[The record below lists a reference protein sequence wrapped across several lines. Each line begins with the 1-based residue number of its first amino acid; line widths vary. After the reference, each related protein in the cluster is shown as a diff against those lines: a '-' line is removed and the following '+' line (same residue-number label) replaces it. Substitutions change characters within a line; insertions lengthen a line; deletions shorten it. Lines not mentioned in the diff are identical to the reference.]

1 MRLLFHGSA
10 EVGVNH
16 VLEHLKAIKFSEII
30 NPQIDVMKDFCMHNI
45 KSFFHKRCEIIAKSR
60 GITRLF
66 AYGEMVCFP
75 VSVGVIGV
83 VAGHSLLVLLMP
95 LLGRMGIDVV
105 IPSALPTWFVAIFV
119 SAAIGYLTNYIAIQ
133 MLYYPVDEIDL
144 GMATPRTTSSQD
156 REALFKSRIISFV
169 TFGFW
174 KKGLIPQ
181 NKGKVA
187 RQMGRIAEEKFMTA
201 ENIAYLVPK
210 LGNLFLSKNSEGKIR
225 GVEFIRQLVVRHK
238 DKTADLLQWIGREVV
253 SGDNYQTIRNVLAK
267 VGRSEAV
274 SNALS
279 AALFDYMEKNPDAV
293 VSFVREM
300 VTGFTDSQ
308 NRKAAKSDSLW
319 EQFKAG
325 ATSVIVEGVAEIGYP
340 QIRTF
345 LEEYAKTPLHREQFR
360 DRLASLLPIFCDK
373 IAEKIVSEPQLLEQ
387 FVSGDFVSQLIHIDI
402 ADDKFW
408 NMISEKVAP
417 GLHAAIG
424 SALESIP
431 KEQFEGFFTG
441 NHHIADVVERTIL
454 NMKLLDFYG
463 MLDEV
468 MAEHL
473 GAIQV
478 FGFVLGAAIGYIQY
492 SVSMIAKGCSVMSY
506 LLLVIPLVV
515 LASAKICA
523 NQNHTRNVQD
533 GVT

>member
-1 MRLLFHGSA
+1 MTSFTSF
-10 EVGVNH
+10 
-16 VLEHLKAIKFSEII
+16 LK
-30 NPQIDVMKDFCMHNI
+30 
-45 KSFFHKRCEIIAKSR
+45 KRSEIIAKSH
-60 GITRLF
+60 GLTRLF
-66 AYGEMVCFP
+66 AYGELVCFP
-75 VSVGVIGV
+75 VSVSVIGV
-83 VAGHSLLVLLMP
+83 VAIHSLLVLLMP
-95 LLGRMGIDVV
+95 LLGRMGLNVL
-105 IPSALPTWFVAIFV
+105 IPAALPSWFVAVFV

-133 MLYYPVDEIDL
+133 MLYYPVDAMDL
-144 GMATPRTTSSQD
+144 DGDGGGEGTHHHTDAE

-169 TFGFW
+169 TVGFW

-238 DKTADLLQWIGREVV
+238 DKAADLLQWIGREVV
-253 SGDNYQTIRNVLAK
+253 TGDNYQTIRNVLAK

-279 AALFDYMEKNPDAV
+279 AALFDYMEKNPDSV
-293 VSFVREM
+293 VSFVRGM
-300 VTGFTDSQ
+300 VMGFTDAQ
-308 NRKAAKSDSLW
+308 NRKAAKSNSLW

-387 FVSGDFVSQLIHIDI
+387 FLSGDFVSQLIRIDI

-417 GLHAAIG
+417 GLHAAIA
-424 SALESIP
+424 SAMESIP
-431 KEQFEGFFTG
+431 QKQFAGFFTG
-441 NHHIADVVERTIL
+441 NHHVAEIVERTIM

-478 FGFVLGAAIGYIQY
+478 FGFILGAAIGYVQY
-492 SVSMIAKGCSVMSY
+492 AVSVIAIGHSVLPY
-506 LLLVIPLVV
+506 LLTVV
-515 LASAKICA
+515 PVLLIWGVKICMIGW
-523 NQNHTRNVQD
+523 TRRDKNAVSSS
-533 GVT
+533 

>member
-1 MRLLFHGSA
+1 MTTL
-10 EVGVNH
+10 
-16 VLEHLKAIKFSEII
+16 
-30 NPQIDVMKDFCMHNI
+30 
-45 KSFFHKRCEIIAKSR
+45 KSFFKKRCEIIAKSR

-66 AYGEMVCFP
+66 ACGEMVCFP
-75 VSVGVIGV
+75 VSVGVIGI
-83 VAGHSLLVLLMP
+83 VAGHSLLVLMMP
-95 LLGRMGIDVV
+95 LLGRMGVDLA
-105 IPSALPTWFVAIFV
+105 IPAALPSWFVAVFV

-133 MLYYPVDEIDL
+133 MLYYPVGVEDID
-144 GMATPRTTSSQD
+144 GNGGGVRARRHTDASERD
-156 REALFKSRIISFV
+156 ALVKSRIISFV

-181 NKGKVA
+181 NKGKGA

-210 LGNLFLSKNSEGKIR
+210 LGDLFLSKNSDGKIR
-225 GVEFIRQLVVRHK
+225 GVEFIRQLVIAHK
-238 DKTADLLQWIGREVV
+238 DKAADLLRRIGREVV
-253 SGDNYQTIRNVLAK
+253 TGDNYQAIRNVLAK

-279 AALFDYMEKNPDAV
+279 AALFDYMEKNPDSV
-293 VSFVREM
+293 VSFVREL
-300 VTGFTDSQ
+300 VTGFTEAQ
-308 NRKAAKSDSLW
+308 NRKAAKSNSLW
-319 EQFKAG
+319 EQFKVG
-325 ATSVIVEGVAEIGYP
+325 ATSVIVEGVAKIGYP
-340 QIRTF
+340 QIRSF
-345 LEEYAKTPLHREQFR
+345 LEDYAKAPAHREHFR

-387 FVSGDFVSQLIHIDI
+387 FLSGDFVSQLIRIDI

-417 GLHAAIG
+417 GLHAATA
-424 SALESIP
+424 SAMESIP
-431 KEQFEGFFTG
+431 QEQFAGFFTG
-441 NHHIADVVERTIL
+441 NHHVAEIVERTIM

-478 FGFVLGAAIGYIQY
+478 FGFILGAAIGYVQY
-492 SVSMIAKGCSVMSY
+492 AVSVIATGHSVLSY
-506 LLLVIPLVV
+506 LLIVV
-515 LASAKICA
+515 PVLLIGGAKVCMTGLARSDKD
-523 NQNHTRNVQD
+523 TVS
-533 GVT
+533 

>member
-1 MRLLFHGSA
+1 MTTL
-10 EVGVNH
+10 
-16 VLEHLKAIKFSEII
+16 
-30 NPQIDVMKDFCMHNI
+30 
-45 KSFFHKRCEIIAKSR
+45 KSFFKKRTEIIAKSH
-60 GITRLF
+60 GLTRLF

-75 VSVGVIGV
+75 VSVCVIGV
-83 VAGHSLLVLLMP
+83 VAVHSLLVLLMP
-95 LLGRMGIDVV
+95 LLGRMGVCLA
-105 IPSALPTWFVAIFV
+105 IPAALPSWFVAVFV

-133 MLYYPVDEIDL
+133 MLYYPVGVEDID
-144 GMATPRTTSSQD
+144 GNGGGVRARRHTDASE
-156 REALFKSRIISFV
+156 REALVKSRIVSIV

-201 ENIAYLVPK
+201 ENIAYLVPE
-210 LGNLFLSKNSEGKIR
+210 LGNLFLSKNSDGKIR
-225 GVEFIRQLVVRHK
+225 GVEFIRRLAIAHK
-238 DKTADLLQWIGREVV
+238 DKVADILQRIGREVV
-253 SGDNYQTIRNVLAK
+253 KGDNYQTIRNVLAK

-279 AALFDYMEKNPDAV
+279 AALFDYMEKNPDSV
-293 VSFVREM
+293 VSFAREM
-300 VTGFTDSQ
+300 VTGFTDAQ
-308 NRKAAKSDSLW
+308 NRKAAKSDSIW
-319 EQFKAG
+319 EQFKAS

-340 QIRTF
+340 QIKTF
-345 LEEYAKTPLHREQFR
+345 LEEYAKTSLHREQFR
-360 DRLASLLPIFCDK
+360 GRLASLLPIFCDK

-387 FVSGDFVSQLIHIDI
+387 FLSGDFVSQLIRIDI

-417 GLHAAIG
+417 GLHAAIA
-424 SALESIP
+424 SAMESIP
-431 KEQFEGFFTG
+431 QEQFAGFFTG
-441 NHHIADVVERTIL
+441 NHHVAEIVERTIM

-478 FGFVLGAAIGYIQY
+478 FGFILGAAIGYVQY
-492 SVSMIAKGCSVMSY
+492 AVSVIAVGHSALPY
-506 LLLVIPLVV
+506 LLIAVPILVV
-515 LASAKICA
+515 GSVKVYAMVWARRDNNAVS
-523 NQNHTRNVQD
+523 
-533 GVT
+533 

>member
-1 MRLLFHGSA
+1 MTA
-10 EVGVNH
+10 
-16 VLEHLKAIKFSEII
+16 LKT
-30 NPQIDVMKDFCMHNI
+30 
-45 KSFFHKRCEIIAKSR
+45 FFKKRSEIIAKSR
-60 GITRLF
+60 GVTRLF
-66 AYGEMVCFP
+66 AYGEVVCFP
-75 VSVGVIGV
+75 VCVGVIGV
-83 VAGHSLLVLLMP
+83 VAIHSLLVLLAPALAKIGVSMS
-95 LLGRMGIDVV
+95 
-105 IPSALPTWFVAIFV
+105 IPTTLPYWFVAIFV

-133 MLYYPVDEIDL
+133 MLYYPVDAIDL
-144 GMATPRTTSSQD
+144 GLASCGDVGTRRPANAAEHES
-156 REALFKSRIISFV
+156 LLKSRIITFV

-210 LGNLFLSKNSEGKIR
+210 LGNLFLSKNSEDKIR

-238 DKTADLLQWIGREVV
+238 DKTADLLQRIGREVV
-253 SGDNYQTIRNVLAK
+253 TGDNYQTIRNVLAK

-279 AALFDYMEKNPDAV
+279 AALFDYMEKNPDSV

-300 VTGFTDSQ
+300 VTGFTDAQ

-340 QIRTF
+340 QIRMF
-345 LEEYAKTPLHREQFR
+345 LEEYVKTPLHREQFR

-431 KEQFEGFFTG
+431 KEQFAGFFTG
-441 NHHIADVVERTIL
+441 NHHVADVVERTIM

-463 MLDEV
+463 MLDDV

-478 FGFVLGAAIGYIQY
+478 FGFILGAVIGYVQY
-492 SVSMIAKGCSVMSY
+492 SVSVIAGASSVTPY
-506 LLLVIPLVV
+506 LLVAVPV
-515 LASAKICA
+515 LALGSIKVFMSCHNCRHKVSIPCGTIEVKHG
-523 NQNHTRNVQD
+523 NQKDT
-533 GVT
+533 

>member
-1 MRLLFHGSA
+1 MFNL
-10 EVGVNH
+10 
-16 VLEHLKAIKFSEII
+16 
-30 NPQIDVMKDFCMHNI
+30 QI
-45 KSFFHKRCEIIAKSR
+45 FFTKRFEIIAKSR

-83 VAGHSLLVLLMP
+83 VAVHSLLVLLMP
-95 LLGRMGIDVV
+95 MLGRMGVDVA
-105 IPSALPTWFVAIFV
+105 IPASLPSWFVAVFV

-133 MLYYPVDEIDL
+133 MLYYPVDVMDIAGDGGGRDKRVPPGGSRGRVTMSVAE
-144 GMATPRTTSSQD
+144 
-156 REALFKSRIISFV
+156 REALVKSRIVSFV

-210 LGNLFLSKNSEGKIR
+210 LGKLFLSKNSEGKIR
-225 GVEFIRQLVVRHK
+225 GVEFVRQLAITHK
-238 DKTADLLQWIGREVV
+238 DKVADLLQRIGREVV
-253 SGDNYQTIRNVLAK
+253 TGDNYQTVRNLLAK

-279 AALFDYMEKNPDAV
+279 AALFDYMEKNPEAV

-300 VTGFTDSQ
+300 VTGFTDAQ
-308 NRKAAKSDSLW
+308 NRKAAKSDSIW
-319 EQFKAG
+319 EQFKAS

-340 QIRTF
+340 QIRSF
-345 LEEYAKTPLHREQFR
+345 LEEYAKDPVHREQFR

-373 IAEKIVSEPQLLEQ
+373 IAEKIVAEPQLLEQ
-387 FVSGDFVSQLIHIDI
+387 FVSGDFVSELIHIDI
-402 ADDKFW
+402 ADERFW
-408 NMISEKVAP
+408 NMIGEKVAP

-431 KEQFEGFFTG
+431 KEQFAGIFTG
-441 NHHIADVVERTIL
+441 NHHVADVVERTIM
-454 NMKLLDFYG
+454 NMKLLDFYR

-478 FGFVLGAAIGYIQY
+478 FGFILGAAIGYVQY
-492 SVSMIAKGCSVMSY
+492 AVSVIAVCHSALPY
-506 LLLVIPLVV
+506 LLIAVPLVV
-515 LASAKICA
+515 LGGTKVYMMAS
-523 NQNHTRNVQD
+523 VQRD
-533 GVT
+533 KNAVS

>member
-1 MRLLFHGSA
+1 MFNL
-10 EVGVNH
+10 
-16 VLEHLKAIKFSEII
+16 
-30 NPQIDVMKDFCMHNI
+30 
-45 KSFFHKRCEIIAKSR
+45 KSFFLKRCEIIAKSR
-60 GITRLF
+60 GLTRVF

-83 VAGHSLLVLLMP
+83 VAVHSLLVLLMP
-95 LLGRMGIDVV
+95 LLGRMGVDVA
-105 IPSALPTWFVAIFV
+105 IPTALPPWFLAVFV

-133 MLYYPVDEIDL
+133 MLYYPVDAADIAGDGSGVGTRRHADASE
-144 GMATPRTTSSQD
+144 
-156 REALFKSRIISFV
+156 REALVKSRIVSIV

-441 NHHIADVVERTIL
+441 NHHIADVVERTVM

-463 MLDEV
+463 MLDDV

-478 FGFVLGAAIGYIQY
+478 FGFILGAAIGYVQY
-492 SVSMIAKGCSVMSY
+492 VVSVIAVGHSALPY
-506 LLLVIPLVV
+506 LLIAVPILVV
-515 LASAKICA
+515 GSVKVYAMVWARRDNNAVS
-523 NQNHTRNVQD
+523 
-533 GVT
+533 

>member
-1 MRLLFHGSA
+1 MTTL
-10 EVGVNH
+10 
-16 VLEHLKAIKFSEII
+16 
-30 NPQIDVMKDFCMHNI
+30 
-45 KSFFHKRCEIIAKSR
+45 KSFFKKRCEIIAKSR

-66 AYGEMVCFP
+66 ACGEMVCFP
-75 VSVGVIGV
+75 VSVGVIGI
-83 VAGHSLLVLLMP
+83 VAGHSLLVLMMP
-95 LLGRMGIDVV
+95 LLGRMGVDLA
-105 IPSALPTWFVAIFV
+105 IPAALPSWFVAVFV

-133 MLYYPVDEIDL
+133 MLYYPVGVEDIDGNGGGVRARRHADE
-144 GMATPRTTSSQD
+144 AE

-210 LGNLFLSKNSEGKIR
+210 LGNLFLSKNSDGKIR
-225 GVEFIRQLVVRHK
+225 GVEFIRRLAIAHK
-238 DKTADLLQWIGREVV
+238 DKVADILQRIGREVV
-253 SGDNYQTIRNVLAK
+253 TGDNYQAIRNVLAK

-279 AALFDYMEKNPDAV
+279 AALFDYMEKNPDSV

-300 VTGFTDSQ
+300 VTGFTDAQ
-308 NRKAAKSDSLW
+308 NRKAAKSDSIW
-319 EQFKAG
+319 EQFKAS

-340 QIRTF
+340 QIKTF

-387 FVSGDFVSQLIHIDI
+387 FLSGDFVSQLIRIDI

-417 GLHAAIG
+417 GLHAAIA
-424 SALESIP
+424 SAMESIP
-431 KEQFEGFFTG
+431 QEQFAGFFTG
-441 NHHIADVVERTIL
+441 NHHVAEIVERTIM

-478 FGFVLGAAIGYIQY
+478 FGFILGAAIGYVQY
-492 SVSMIAKGCSVMSY
+492 AVSVIAAGNSVLSY
-506 LLLVIPLVV
+506 LLIVV
-515 LASAKICA
+515 PVLLIGVAKVCMIGLARRGENTAS
-523 NQNHTRNVQD
+523 
-533 GVT
+533 

>member
-1 MRLLFHGSA
+1 MYNLKFYIAKRL
-10 EVGVNH
+10 
-16 VLEHLKAIKFSEII
+16 EI
-30 NPQIDVMKDFCMHNI
+30 V
-45 KSFFHKRCEIIAKSR
+45 AKSR
-60 GITRLF
+60 GVTRLF
-66 AYGEMVCFP
+66 AYGELICFP
-75 VSVGVIGV
+75 VSVGVIGI
-83 VAGHSLLVLLMP
+83 VAVHFLLVLLMP
-95 LLGRMGIDVV
+95 LFAKIGMPLA
-105 IPSALPTWFVAIFV
+105 IPTVLPSWFVAVFV

-133 MLYYPVDEIDL
+133 MLYYPVDEADIAGGGD
-144 GMATPRTTSSQD
+144 GVWTRRHTDEAE
-156 REALFKSRIISFV
+156 REALLKCRIIAFV
-169 TFGFW
+169 TLGFW

-201 ENIAYLVPK
+201 ENIAYLIPK

-225 GVEFIRQLVVRHK
+225 GVEFIRRLAIAHK
-238 DKTADLLQWIGREVV
+238 DEVADILQRIGREVV
-253 SGDNYQTIRNVLAK
+253 TGDNYQTIRNVLAK

-279 AALFDYMEKNPDAV
+279 AALFDYMEKNPDSV

-300 VTGFTDSQ
+300 VTGFTDAQ
-308 NRKAAKSDSLW
+308 NRKAAKSDSIW
-319 EQFKAG
+319 EQFKTS

-340 QIRTF
+340 QIRSF
-345 LEEYAKTPLHREQFR
+345 LEEYAKSPIHREQFR

-387 FVSGDFVSQLIHIDI
+387 FVSGDSVSELIHIDI
-402 ADDKFW
+402 ADERFW
-408 NMISEKVAP
+408 NMIGEKVAP

-431 KEQFEGFFTG
+431 KEQFAGFFTG
-441 NHHIADVVERTIL
+441 NHHVADVVERTIM

-478 FGFVLGAAIGYIQY
+478 FGFILGAAIGYVQY
-492 SVSMIAKGCSVMSY
+492 AVSVIAVGHSALPY
-506 LLLVIPLVV
+506 LLIAVPILVV
-515 LASAKICA
+515 GSVKVYAMVWARRDNNAVS
-523 NQNHTRNVQD
+523 
-533 GVT
+533 

>member
-1 MRLLFHGSA
+1 MFTQRT
-10 EVGVNH
+10 
-16 VLEHLKAIKFSEII
+16 
-30 NPQIDVMKDFCMHNI
+30 
-45 KSFFHKRCEIIAKSR
+45 FFRKRCEIIAKSR
-60 GITRLF
+60 GITRVF
-66 AYGEMVCFP
+66 AIGEMVCFP
-75 VSVGVIGV
+75 VSVGVIGL
-83 VAGHSLLVLLMP
+83 VAVHSLLVLLTP
-95 LLGRMGIDVV
+95 LLGRMGVDVV
-105 IPSALPTWFVAIFV
+105 IPAALPLWFVAVFV

-133 MLYYPVDEIDL
+133 MLYYPVDEADIAGDD
-144 GMATPRTTSSQD
+144 GGVRTRRPTDASE
-156 REALFKSRIISFV
+156 REALVKSRIVSIV

-210 LGNLFLSKNSEGKIR
+210 LGNLFLSKNTEGKIR
-225 GVEFIRQLVVRHK
+225 GVEFIRRLAIAHK
-238 DKTADLLQWIGREVV
+238 DKVADILQRIGREVV
-253 SGDNYQTIRNVLAK
+253 TGDNYQAIRNVLAK

-279 AALFDYMEKNPDAV
+279 AALFDYMEKNPGSV
-293 VSFVREM
+293 ISFVREM
-300 VTGFTDSQ
+300 VTGFTDAQ
-308 NRKAAKSDSLW
+308 NRKAAKSSSLW

-325 ATSVIVEGVAEIGYP
+325 ATSVIVEGVAEIGYL
-340 QIRTF
+340 QIKTF

-360 DRLASLLPIFCDK
+360 GRLASLLPIFCDK

-387 FVSGDFVSQLIHIDI
+387 FVSGDFVSQLIRIDI

-417 GLHAAIG
+417 GLHAAIA
-424 SALESIP
+424 SAMESIP
-431 KEQFEGFFTG
+431 QEQFAGFFMG
-441 NHHIADVVERTIL
+441 NHHVAEIVERTIM

-478 FGFVLGAAIGYIQY
+478 FGFILGAAIGYVQY
-492 SVSMIAKGCSVMSY
+492 AVSVIATGHSVLSY
-506 LLLVIPLVV
+506 LLIVV
-515 LASAKICA
+515 PVLLIMGAKVCMIGLARSDKD
-523 NQNHTRNVQD
+523 TVS
-533 GVT
+533 

>member
-1 MRLLFHGSA
+1 MTA
-10 EVGVNH
+10 
-16 VLEHLKAIKFSEII
+16 LKTFFTKRSET
-30 NPQIDVMKDFCMHNI
+30 
-45 KSFFHKRCEIIAKSR
+45 IAKSR
-60 GITRLF
+60 GVTRLF

-75 VSVGVIGV
+75 VSVGVIGI
-83 VAGHSLLVLLMP
+83 VAIHSLLVLLMP
-95 LLGRMGIDVV
+95 LFVKVGMPLA
-105 IPSALPTWFVAIFV
+105 IPTSLPSWFVAIFV
-119 SAAIGYLTNYIAIQ
+119 SAAIGYLTNYVAIQ

-144 GMATPRTTSSQD
+144 GIATCGGVRTRRPTSPQE
-156 REALFKSRIISFV
+156 RESLFKSRIISFV

-174 KKGLIPQ
+174 KKGLIAQ

-187 RQMGRIAEEKFMTA
+187 RQMGHIAEEKFMTA

-238 DKTADLLQWIGREVV
+238 DKAAELLQWIGREVV
-253 SGDNYQTIRNVLAK
+253 TGDNYQTIRNVLAK
-267 VGRSEAV
+267 VGRSEAL

-279 AALFDYMEKNPDAV
+279 AALFDYMEKNPDSV

-300 VTGFTDSQ
+300 VTGFTDAQ
-308 NRKAAKSDSLW
+308 NRKAAKNDSLW
-319 EQFKAG
+319 EQCKAG

-345 LEEYAKTPLHREQFR
+345 LEEYVKTPLHREQFR
-360 DRLASLLPIFCDK
+360 DCLASLLPIFCDK
-373 IAEKIVSEPQLLEQ
+373 IAEKIVSEPQLLKQ

-431 KEQFEGFFTG
+431 KEQFAGFFTG
-441 NHHIADVVERTIL
+441 NHHVADVVERTIL

-478 FGFVLGAAIGYIQY
+478 FGFVLGATIGYIQY

-523 NQNHTRNVQD
+523 NQNNTRNVQD

>member
-1 MRLLFHGSA
+1 MK
-10 EVGVNH
+10 H
-16 VLEHLKAIKFSEII
+16 V
-30 NPQIDVMKDFCMHNI
+30 PQKSHTMITL
-45 KSFFHKRCEIIAKSR
+45 KSFFKKRSEIIAKSR
-60 GITRLF
+60 GVAHLF
-66 AYGEMVCFP
+66 AYGELICFP
-75 VSVGVIGV
+75 ISVGVIGV
-83 VAGHSLLVLLMP
+83 VAVHSLLVLLMP
-95 LLGRMGIDVV
+95 LFAKIGMPLA
-105 IPSALPTWFVAIFV
+105 IPTVLPSWFVAVFV

-133 MLYYPVDEIDL
+133 MLYYPVDAMDL
-144 GMATPRTTSSQD
+144 DGDGGGEGTHHHTDAE

-169 TFGFW
+169 TVGFW

-210 LGNLFLSKNSEGKIR
+210 LGNLFLSKNSDGKIR
-225 GVEFIRQLVVRHK
+225 GVEFIRQLVIAHK
-238 DKTADLLQWIGREVV
+238 DKAADLLRRIGREVV
-253 SGDNYQTIRNVLAK
+253 TGDNYQAIRNVLAK

-279 AALFDYMEKNPDAV
+279 AALFDYMEKNPDSV
-293 VSFVREM
+293 VSFVCEM
-300 VTGFTDSQ
+300 VTGFTDAQ
-308 NRKAAKSDSLW
+308 NRKAAKSDSIW
-319 EQFKAG
+319 EQFKAS

-340 QIRTF
+340 QIKTF
-345 LEEYAKTPLHREQFR
+345 LEEYAKTSLHRKQFR

-387 FVSGDFVSQLIHIDI
+387 FVSGDFVSQLIRIDI

-417 GLHAAIG
+417 GLHAAIA
-424 SALESIP
+424 SAMESIP
-431 KEQFEGFFTG
+431 QEQFAGFFTG
-441 NHHIADVVERTIL
+441 NHHVAEIVERTIM

-478 FGFVLGAAIGYIQY
+478 FGFILGAAIGYVQY
-492 SVSMIAKGCSVMSY
+492 AVSVIAIGNSVLSY
-506 LLLVIPLVV
+506 LLIVV
-515 LASAKICA
+515 PVLLIGVAKVCMIGLARRGENTAS
-523 NQNHTRNVQD
+523 
-533 GVT
+533 

>member
-1 MRLLFHGSA
+1 MRST
-10 EVGVNH
+10 NNSS
-16 VLEHLKAIKFSEII
+16 KI
-30 NPQIDVMKDFCMHNI
+30 M
-45 KSFFHKRCEIIAKSR
+45 SFFHKRYKVISNTCGLA
-60 GITRLF
+60 RLF
-66 AYGEMVCFP
+66 VYGELVCFP
-75 VSVGVIGV
+75 ISVGVIGI
-83 VAGHSLLVLLMP
+83 VAVHSLLVLLMP
-95 LLGRMGIDVV
+95 LFAKIGMPLA
-105 IPSALPTWFVAIFV
+105 IPTVLPSWFVAVFV

-133 MLYYPVDEIDL
+133 MLYYPVDAMDL
-144 GMATPRTTSSQD
+144 DVDGGGTGTCRHTDEAE
-156 REALFKSRIISFV
+156 REALFRSRIISFV
-169 TFGFW
+169 TVGFW

-187 RQMGRIAEEKFMTA
+187 RQMGWIAEEKFMTA

-210 LGNLFLSKNSEGKIR
+210 LGNLFLSKNSDGKIR
-225 GVEFIRQLVVRHK
+225 GVEFIRRLAIAHK
-238 DKTADLLQWIGREVV
+238 DKVADILQRIGREVV
-253 SGDNYQTIRNVLAK
+253 TGDNYQTIRNVLAK

-279 AALFDYMEKNPDAV
+279 AALFDYMEKNPDSV

-300 VTGFTDSQ
+300 VTGFTDAQ
-308 NRKAAKSDSLW
+308 NRKAAKSNSFW

-340 QIRTF
+340 QIKTF

-373 IAEKIVSEPQLLEQ
+373 IAEKIVSEPRLLEQ
-387 FVSGDFVSQLIHIDI
+387 FLSGDFVSQLIRIDI

-417 GLHAAIG
+417 GLHAAIA
-424 SALESIP
+424 SAMESIP
-431 KEQFEGFFTG
+431 QEQFAGFFTG
-441 NHHIADVVERTIL
+441 NHHVAEIVERTIM
-454 NMKLLDFYG
+454 NMKLLNFYG

-478 FGFVLGAAIGYIQY
+478 FGFILGAAIGYVQY
-492 SVSMIAKGCSVMSY
+492 AVSVIAVGQSALPY
-506 LLLVIPLVV
+506 LLIVV
-515 LASAKICA
+515 PVLLIGVAKVCMIGLARRGENTAS
-523 NQNHTRNVQD
+523 
-533 GVT
+533 

>member
-1 MRLLFHGSA
+1 MTTL
-10 EVGVNH
+10 
-16 VLEHLKAIKFSEII
+16 
-30 NPQIDVMKDFCMHNI
+30 
-45 KSFFHKRCEIIAKSR
+45 KSFFKKRCEIIAKSR
-60 GITRLF
+60 GITRVF
-66 AYGEMVCFP
+66 AIGEMVCFP
-75 VSVGVIGV
+75 VSVGVIGIV
-83 VAGHSLLVLLMP
+83 VVHSLLVLLMP
-95 LLGRMGIDVV
+95 LFAKIGMPLA
-105 IPSALPTWFVAIFV
+105 IPMALPSWFVAVFV

-133 MLYYPVDEIDL
+133 MLYYPVDAADIAGDDGGVSTCRPTDASE
-144 GMATPRTTSSQD
+144 
-156 REALFKSRIISFV
+156 REALLKSRIISFV

-201 ENIAYLVPK
+201 ENIAYLIPK

-225 GVEFIRQLVVRHK
+225 GVEFIRQLAIAHQ
-238 DKTADLLQWIGREVV
+238 DKVADILQRLAREIVT
-253 SGDNYQTIRNVLAK
+253 GDNYRTVRNLLEK
-267 VGRSEAV
+267 IGQSEAAA
-274 SNALS
+274 NALS
-279 AALFDYMEKNPDAV
+279 ASLFDYMEKNPDSV

-300 VTGFTDSQ
+300 VTGFTDAQ
-308 NRKAAKSDSLW
+308 NRKAAKSDSIW
-319 EQFKAG
+319 EQFKAS
-325 ATSVIVEGVAEIGYP
+325 ATSVIVEVVAEIGYP
-340 QIRTF
+340 QIKTF
-345 LEEYAKTPLHREQFR
+345 LEEYAKTPLHRKQFR

-387 FVSGDFVSQLIHIDI
+387 FVSGDFVSQLIRIDI

-431 KEQFEGFFTG
+431 KAQFEGFFTG

-478 FGFVLGAAIGYIQY
+478 FGFILGAAIGYVQY
-492 SVSMIAKGCSVMSY
+492 AVSVIATGHSVLSY
-506 LLLVIPLVV
+506 LLIVV
-515 LASAKICA
+515 PVLLIMGAKVCMIGLARSDKD
-523 NQNHTRNVQD
+523 TVS
-533 GVT
+533 